1 MIKTNI
7 PYDLIHQLE
16 AKFGSLS
23 QVPED
28 NPMLARIRK
37 ILELDRRSLIL
48 KVHLREEIKELL
60 DKGYFIKDVADEL
73 LISTTTVRESM
84 RMFNMKTR
92 PRFRYKIVNQST
104 GGIIYGSV
112 CQDFGKLINVNCS
125 SYKLAQD
132 YLLLYGYKLTKCNP
146 QVLWGELKKGQKYY
160 QNGQLQVKK

>member
-37 ILELDRRSLIL
+37 ILELDRRSPIL

-60 DKGYFIKDVADEL
+60 DKGYL
-73 LISTTTVRESM
+73 LKM
-84 RMFNMKTR
+84 
-92 PRFRYKIVNQST
+92 
-104 GGIIYGSV
+104 
-112 CQDFGKLINVNCS
+112 
-125 SYKLAQD
+125 
-132 YLLLYGYKLTKCNP
+132 
-146 QVLWGELKKGQKYY
+146 
-160 QNGQLQVKK
+160 